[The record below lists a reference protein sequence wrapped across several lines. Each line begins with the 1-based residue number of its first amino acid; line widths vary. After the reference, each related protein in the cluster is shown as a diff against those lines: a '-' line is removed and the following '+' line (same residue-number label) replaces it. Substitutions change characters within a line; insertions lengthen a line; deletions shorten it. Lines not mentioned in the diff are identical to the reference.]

1 MNIKPL
7 LKRTCAYTIDLAI
20 VFILTSTISTIP
32 LLSKQMEPYQK
43 TYNEYVENYNE
54 YNEYLTQLEE
64 SYKDDEINEE
74 EYNQLIENENYKEI
88 ITSKYEDNKI
98 TKGEYKKI
106 VEYINKEQDK
116 INDNYTYTLNKQGI
130 SNSIIVLIS
139 TLLYFGIFQYFLK
152 GQTIG
157 KKLLKLKVV
166 SASDKKITILNFILR
181 SLIVN
186 EVIFNTISI
195 IFLMT
200 TKKNI
205 YIHANNI
212 VGILISI
219 SEFLIIYLVLTR
231 EDERGIH
238 DLLFNTKVISLEE
251 PKETNTEENNK
262 KIIEAEYKEEV
273 TKVGKEK
280 SKTPRKNKK

>member
-98 TKGEYKKI
+98 T
-106 VEYINKEQDK
+106 
-116 INDNYTYTLNKQGI
+116 
-130 SNSIIVLIS
+130 
-139 TLLYFGIFQYFLK
+139 
-152 GQTIG
+152 
-157 KKLLKLKVV
+157 
-166 SASDKKITILNFILR
+166 
-181 SLIVN
+181 
-186 EVIFNTISI
+186 
-195 IFLMT
+195 
-200 TKKNI
+200 
-205 YIHANNI
+205 
-212 VGILISI
+212 
-219 SEFLIIYLVLTR
+219 
-231 EDERGIH
+231 
-238 DLLFNTKVISLEE
+238 
-251 PKETNTEENNK
+251 
-262 KIIEAEYKEEV
+262 
-273 TKVGKEK
+273 
-280 SKTPRKNKK
+280 